1 MVFKVEI
8 MPADIIQILWEDKHE
23 LTDGYFEGENAKAC
37 HMDDA
42 DTEKRK
48 RILTEKRKQYRAS
61 ILDWKKKALVSRIN
75 RKMSEIDILLH
86 THENDFIVKEEL
98 QQLNDVLKL
107 TDEVNKEIIELD
119 DNYTE
124 DMWFSDID
132 DKVSVFKHNPQSV
145 KERRSVIEIW
155 KEIRII
161 RKKLGIVRVQIFK
174 MKFNFKF

>member
-8 MPADIIQILWEDKHE
+8 MSADIIQILWEDKHE
-23 LTDGYFEGENAKAC
+23 LTDDHFEDENAKAC

-48 RILTEKRKQYRAS
+48 RILTEKRKQSRAS

-86 THENDFIVKEEL
+86 THENDVIVKEEL

-107 TDEVNKEIIELD
+107 TDEVNKEIIEMD

-124 DMWFSDID
+124 DMGFSDID
-132 DKVSVFKHNPQSV
+132 DKVSVFKH
-145 KERRSVIEIW
+145 
-155 KEIRII
+155 RIH
-161 RKKLGIVRVQIFK
+161 
-174 MKFNFKF
+174 N